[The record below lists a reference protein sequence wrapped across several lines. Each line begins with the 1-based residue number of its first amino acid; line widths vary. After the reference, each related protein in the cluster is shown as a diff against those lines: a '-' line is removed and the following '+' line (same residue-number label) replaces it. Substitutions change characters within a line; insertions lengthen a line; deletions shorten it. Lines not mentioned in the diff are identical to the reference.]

1 MGKIYMQRKEY
12 KLMERYMACDTLM
25 GCYTVSSNLLADQAP
40 AAMQDSHSPTVRLES
55 VFL

>member
-1 MGKIYMQRKEY
+1 MGKMYMQRKEY
-12 KLMERYMACDTLM
+12 KLVERYITCDTLM
-25 GCYTVSSNLLADQAP
+25 RCCTASSNLLADQAP

>member
-1 MGKIYMQRKEY
+1 
-12 KLMERYMACDTLM
+12 MERYMAYDTLM
-25 GCYTVSSNLLADQAP
+25 RCYSISSNMLADQAP

>member
-12 KLMERYMACDTLM
+12 KWMKRYMACGTLIM
-25 GCYTVSSNLLADQAP
+25 CYAVSSNLLADQAP
-40 AAMQDSHSPTVRLES
+40 AVVQDSHSPTVRLES